1 MSKFIIGLFTALLI
15 SSAAHADTSNFVRKQ
30 SPYSVEE
37 TLNRLEAVV
46 RGKGATVFARVDHAA
61 GATKAGHVLRPTEVL
76 IFGNP
81 KLGTPIMLKA
91 QEAGLDLPM
100 KVLAY
105 TAADGKTWL
114 VYSKPQT
121 MGHAHGMAMDAPETT
136 KVSNVLNALT
146 NAAIKP

>member
-1 MSKFIIGLFTALLI
+1 MPKFLLGLLAAVMI
-15 SSAAHADTSNFVRKQ
+15 STSAQADTSNLVRKQ

-37 TLNRLEAVV
+37 TLNRLEAIV

-61 GATKAGHVLRPTEVL
+61 GAMKAGQTLRPTAVL
-76 IFGNP
+76 MFGNP

-91 QEAGLDLPM
+91 QQAGLDLPM

-114 VYSKPQT
+114 VYSNPQA
-121 MGHAHGMAMDAPETT
+121 MGQAHGIAMDAPETT
-136 KVSNVLNALT
+136 KVGNVLNALT
-146 NAAIKP
+146 NAAIKQ